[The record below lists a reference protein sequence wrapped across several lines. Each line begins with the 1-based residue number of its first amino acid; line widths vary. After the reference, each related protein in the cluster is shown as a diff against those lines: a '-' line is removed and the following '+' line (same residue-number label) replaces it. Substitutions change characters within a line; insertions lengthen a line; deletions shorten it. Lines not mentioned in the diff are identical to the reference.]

1 MTYNIST
8 PTVTSATAMTYQ
20 NVNPLTLTASSIIY
34 PLSIATYN
42 HTYTNQITAITIPTA
57 ANIIPTFGTTYLSAT
72 WTGGYPTTANQCGY
86 ISIPTTT
93 PTTYTLGN
101 ILGYVGGNYPSTNT
115 GLTGITSQVISGN
128 SLQQTTPFSA
138 EGTYVNA
145 IVLRCNLIDN
155 FIAFPTDII
164 ESIPIT
170 ATFGSNI
177 NYIPPSDIYMKMKTG
192 RFTKMTL
199 TFQDQSF
206 NNLLMNDSNILV
218 SLLVRMPTK
227 K

>member
-1 MTYNIST
+1 MT
-8 PTVTSATAMTYQ
+8 AQ
-20 NVNPLTLTASSIIY
+20 NTNLITLSASSFIY

-57 ANIIPTFGTTYLSAT
+57 TNIIPTFGTTYLSAT

-93 PTTYTLGN
+93 STTYTLGN
-101 ILGYVGGNYPSTNT
+101 ILGYVEGNYPSKI
-115 GLTGITSQVISGN
+115 TGITTQSQVINGN
-128 SLQQTTPFSA
+128 SLQQVVPFAA